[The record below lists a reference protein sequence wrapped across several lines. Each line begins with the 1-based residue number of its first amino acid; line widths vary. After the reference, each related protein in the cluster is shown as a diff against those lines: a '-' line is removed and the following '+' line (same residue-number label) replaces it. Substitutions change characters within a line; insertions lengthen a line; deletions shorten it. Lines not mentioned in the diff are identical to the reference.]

1 MEQQKYSEG
10 FKQNT
15 IRRLC
20 TPGGPTAMALALE
33 IGVSNST
40 ITRWKQQLLRAP
52 SLSALETAAMS
63 TTSTASTRPLDRSAE
78 DKLRLLMEARGL
90 ADEDLG
96 AFLRREGIHQAHLD
110 QWQRDVLN
118 ALSAKPSK
126 TKANVADMTAHKRVK
141 ELEVELNRKDKA
153 LAETAALLVLQ
164 KKVQDLW
171 GDKG

>member
-1 MEQQKYSEG
+1 
-10 FKQNT
+10 
-15 IRRLC
+15 
-20 TPGGPTAMALALE
+20 
-33 IGVSNST
+33 
-40 ITRWKQQLLRAP
+40 
-52 SLSALETAAMS
+52 
-63 TTSTASTRPLDRSAE
+63 
-78 DKLRLLMEARGL
+78 MEARGL
-90 ADEDLG
+90 DDEALG
-96 AFLRREGIHQAHLD
+96 AFLRREGIHKAHLD

-118 ALSAKPSK
+118 ALGAKPSK

>member
-1 MEQQKYSEG
+1 MQQQYSEG

-20 TPGGPTAMALALE
+20 IPGGPTATALALE

-40 ITRWKQQLLRAP
+40 ISRWKQQLLAP
-52 SLSALETAAMS
+52 TALETTTMS
-63 TTSTASTRPLDRSAE
+63 TTATGSVRPHDRAPE
-78 DKLRLLMEARGL
+78 EKLRLLVEAHNL
-90 ADEDLG
+90 DDEALG
-96 AFLRREGIHQAHLD
+96 AFLRREGIHKAHLD
-110 QWQRDVLN
+110 QWQRDVLTV
-118 ALSAKPSK
+118 LGAKPSK

-141 ELEVELNRKDKA
+141 ELETELHRKDRA

-171 GDKG
+171 GDRG